1 MEQREVKYSGVA
13 NLNLLAPSSPA
24 SARGAGRRVLGIAR
38 LATAAM
44 IALLAITSHATTN
57 LRCEIPTYGLI
68 SFAAS
73 PQLHDYYL
81 RKLGSSSGLELILPR
96 AAVHTETS
104 TIPLD
109 LGTVFGVQVIILGR
123 YGSAETDYQ
132 VRWIMPKRTDPA
144 TGQVI
149 FESTKSLRGR
159 LGRRYMHSFAFAEA
173 WEMIPGPYQLEI
185 WHDQGK
191 LCTQAFEIVAADGLA
206 DAAVDSLEQNPAK
219 HILPTSPFLTTA
231 E

>member
-1 MEQREVKYSGVA
+1 
-13 NLNLLAPSSPA
+13 
-24 SARGAGRRVLGIAR
+24 
-38 LATAAM
+38 M
-44 IALLAITSHATTN
+44 IALLAITSHAKTN

-81 RKLGSSSGLELILPR
+81 NKIGSSSGWELSSR

-104 TIPLD
+104 TIPLA
-109 LGTVFGVQVIILGR
+109 LGTVFGVQVIILER
-123 YGSAETDYQ
+123 YASAKTDYQ
-132 VRWIMPKRTDPA
+132 VRWVMPKRTDPA
-144 TGQVI
+144 TGRVI
-149 FESTKSLRGR
+149 SESTTSLRGR
-159 LGRRYMHSFAFAEA
+159 LGRRYMHSFAFVEA
-173 WEMIPGPYQLEI
+173 WELIPGPYQLEM